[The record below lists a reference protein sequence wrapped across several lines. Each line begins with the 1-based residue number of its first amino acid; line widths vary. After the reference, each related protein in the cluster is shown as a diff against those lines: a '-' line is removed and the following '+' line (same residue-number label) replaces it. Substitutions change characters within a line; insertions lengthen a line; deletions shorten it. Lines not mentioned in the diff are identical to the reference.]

1 MLPESFN
8 DALVECVKACGGS
21 KVVGV
26 ALWPAK
32 GVEAAQRQLLACLNP
47 DRAEKLGPD
56 EVLMVFRMAR
66 QRGCHV
72 GMQFLAAELSY
83 SEPSPIEPKDE
94 ADELRRQ
101 FIESTRTLSKL
112 AERIERLDGPRA
124 VAAVRAA

>member
-56 EVLMVFRMAR
+56 EMLLVLRMAR
-66 QRGCHV
+66 ARGCHD

-83 SEPSPIEPKDE
+83 SEPTPIEPRDE